1 MQALWCS
8 MRGRTRRAGPLPLLL
23 ALLLAGL
30 LASSLAFSGC
40 APSAQGQA
48 AEVSREEAAEPV
60 VEAPKPIIDP
70 LNGEVVASAELITRR
85 PLAVKVENDPA
96 ARPQSG
102 LVDAEMVVEELV
114 EGGVTR
120 FICFF
125 LANES
130 SALGPN
136 RSVRPSDI
144 DITYYL
150 KPLLICS
157 GGAPQVMAMVRQ
169 SGLMYLEEDGTHFW
183 RDRKRSAP
191 HNLYT
196 NTERLRAYLAEQ
208 GDTYNQ
214 AVAGGLTFYSPE
226 ELAAM
231 QAALAQG
238 EPPEI
243 PVGVIPVKA
252 GSINVAY
259 GSGCAASYQYDPAS
273 NKYLRFVQ
281 SKPHTDLT
289 TGAQLA
295 PRNVIVEYVQLSSSG
310 VRDVVGTETPNSE
323 VVGKGQCLI
332 FSGGKV
338 VAGTW
343 SKASRNDPT
352 RYFDA
357 IGREIELYPGQTWIH
372 LIPDSIKVAF
382 GA

>member
-1 MQALWCS
+1 MTSLRRLREEVRQWFAL
-8 MRGRTRRAGPLPLLL
+8 AL
-23 ALLLAGL
+23 ALLL
-30 LASSLAFSGC
+30 LASSLAFAGC
-40 APSAQGQA
+40 AASGQGQA
-48 AEVSREEAAEPV
+48 AEVSRDEEATEPV
-60 VEAPKPIIDP
+60 DEAPKPIIDP

-102 LVDAEMVVEELV
+102 LIDAEMVVEELV

-130 SALGPN
+130 PALGPN

-169 SGLMYLEEDGTHFW
+169 SGLMYLEEDATHFW
-183 RDRKRSAP
+183 RDRKRSVP

-196 NTERLRAYLAEQ
+196 NTEKLRAYLAEQ
-208 GDTYNQ
+208 GDTCNQ
-214 AVAGGLTFYSPE
+214 ATAGGLAFYAPE
-226 ELAAM
+226 DLQAM
-231 QAALAQG
+231 QAALARG
-238 EPPEI
+238 EAPEI
-243 PVGVIPVKA
+243 PVGKIPVKV
-252 GSINVAY
+252 GSINIAY
-259 GSGCAASYQYDPAS
+259 ESSCAARYSYDPAS

-281 SKPHTDLT
+281 NKPHTDLT

-295 PRNVIVEYVQLSSSG
+295 PRNVIVQYVHLSSSG
-310 VRDVVGTETPNSE
+310 VKDVLGTETPNSE

-332 FSGGKV
+332 FSGGEM

-343 SKASRNDPT
+343 SKASRNDPA
-352 RYFDA
+352 YYYDA
-357 IGREIELYPGQTWIH
+357 IGQEVKLYPGQTWVH
-372 LIPDSIKVAF
+372 LVPASIKVTF